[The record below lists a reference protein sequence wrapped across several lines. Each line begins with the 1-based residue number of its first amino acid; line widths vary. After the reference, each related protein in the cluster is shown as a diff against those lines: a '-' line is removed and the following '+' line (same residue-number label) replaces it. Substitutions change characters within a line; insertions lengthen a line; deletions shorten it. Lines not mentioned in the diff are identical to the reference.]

1 MAILGEDIIN
11 NNGFIYYVLCH
22 KNELFQKIEKEHQ
35 IILQKKP
42 KTKMNTSTSF
52 ETELEQEP
60 YPQFTKKEYDNY
72 IKQTYK
78 CKFKTPQEE
87 FDWAKTQ
94 SKICSKCNIQKRL
107 TEYKGNTAGADAFD
121 KSGYRLRRPECN
133 TCYKEISSGKTIA
146 KKIAKEMGISYTAP
160 EGTTC
165 AICDLPPTPSNC
177 LVFDHCHEKNIFRGY
192 CCNSCNRG
200 MGVLGD
206 NIDGLLKALN
216 YLLKNDKSKIIQGE
230 DGLLIRYDA

>member
-1 MAILGEDIIN
+1 M
-11 NNGFIYYVLCH
+11 
-22 KNELFQKIEKEHQ
+22 FQKIEKTSNNSSKE
-35 IILQKKP
+35 P
-42 KTKMNTSTSF
+42 KTKMNTLTSF
-52 ETELEQEP
+52 ETEPEQEP

-87 FDWAKTQ
+87 YDWAKTQ

-107 TEYKGNTAGADAFD
+107 TEYKGNTSGADAFD

-133 TCYKEISSGKTIA
+133 TCNREISSGKTIA
-146 KKIAKEMGISYTAP
+146 KKIAKEMGISYIAP
-160 EGTTC
+160 EGTRC
-165 AICDLPPTPSNC
+165 AICEQPPTSSNC

-192 CCNSCNRG
+192 CCNSCNRS

-206 NIDGLLKALN
+206 NVNGLLRALN
-216 YLLKNDKSKIIQGE
+216 YLLKNEKCKIVQSE
-230 DGLLIRYDA
+230 DGQLIRYDS